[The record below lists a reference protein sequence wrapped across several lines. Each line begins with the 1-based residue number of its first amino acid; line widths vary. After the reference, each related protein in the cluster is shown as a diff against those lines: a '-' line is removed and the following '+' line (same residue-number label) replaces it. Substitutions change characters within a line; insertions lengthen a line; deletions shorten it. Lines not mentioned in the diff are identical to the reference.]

1 MELSLEASRYS
12 LGYAAFGAAYLG
24 SYELLFA
31 SVYSAPLVG
40 PIALVP
46 PGAATSPVMLGPTSQ
61 VRFRLVATHY
71 TQLTILERSMARITE
86 LLTTMVKT
94 VDPMC
99 RKHLALMHQN

>member
-12 LGYAAFGAAYLG
+12 LGYAAFEAASTG

-46 PGAATSPVMLGPTSQ
+46 RGAATSPVMLGFAQ
-61 VRFRLVATHY
+61 HHWFV
-71 TQLTILERSMARITE
+71 
-86 LLTTMVKT
+86 
-94 VDPMC
+94 C
-99 RKHLALMHQN
+99 